1 MTLGEF
7 SDLVLRLLML
17 DSGGTDE
24 DEDNRDYYLLLLLLE
39 YYSVPNLNS
48 PKDDRE
54 SLLIP

>member
-39 YYSVPNLNS
+39 YYSLPNLNS
-48 PKDDRE
+48 PKDRVTQ
-54 SLLIP
+54 